1 MKIYVTPEMDIQTVA
16 IADIITL
23 SLLGFKGLGGGE
35 NGIFDADKDNNS
47 GMDI

>member
-23 SLLGFKGLGGGE
+23 SLLGFKGLGGD
-35 NGIFDADKDNNS
+35 NVIFDADKDNNN